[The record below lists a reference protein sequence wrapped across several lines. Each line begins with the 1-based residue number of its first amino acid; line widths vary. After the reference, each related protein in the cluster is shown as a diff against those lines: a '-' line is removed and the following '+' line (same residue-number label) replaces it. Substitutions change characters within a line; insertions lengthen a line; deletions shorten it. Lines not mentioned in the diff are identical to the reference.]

1 MLTQQELQA
10 LEQRIARN
18 ADKLVSSAK
27 KVVRKESK
35 ETRGR
40 KPKQLHNKLLP
51 AFQDLRLEL
60 FEFEEDGN
68 TWPLWIDDVFAG
80 ISRLDWYR
88 QSERSVP
95 LSTGSLKTIFE
106 SLEYIDSI
114 AITNLLSIGERQARR
129 YMQASTLCYKYLLIG
144 YSDPDILTRKY
155 PPHRPGVD
163 NLTIADIERIEQ
175 ELSNKQR
182 L

>member
-10 LEQRIARN
+10 LEQRIAQN
-18 ADKLVSSAK
+18 ADKLVNSAK

-51 AFQDLRLEL
+51 VFQDLRLEL
-60 FEFEEDGN
+60 FEDDGN

-80 ISRLDWYR
+80 VSRLDWYR

-114 AITNLLSIGERQARR
+114 LIADLLSIGERQARR
-129 YMQASTLCYKYLLIG
+129 YMQASTLCYKYLDIG
-144 YSDPDILTRKY
+144 YKDDKIKGLKY
-155 PPHRPGVD
+155 PVHRPGVD
-163 NLTIADIERIEQ
+163 KLNIADLERLEQ
-175 ELSNKQR
+175 LLSNK
-182 L
+182 

>member
-1 MLTQQELQA
+1 MLTRQELQS

-51 AFQDLRLEL
+51 VFQDLRLEL
-60 FEFEEDGN
+60 FEDDGN

-80 ISRLDWYR
+80 VSRLDWYR

-106 SLEYIDSI
+106 SLEYIDSTSI
-114 AITNLLSIGERQARR
+114 AAILSIGERQARR
-129 YMQASTLCYKYLLIG
+129 YMQASALCYKYLLDG
-144 YSDPDILTRKY
+144 HSDPDILTRKY
-155 PPHRPGVD
+155 PLHRPGVD
-163 NLTIADIERIEQ
+163 NLTIADIERIGQ
-175 ELSNKQR
+175 ELSNKQ
-182 L
+182 

>member
-51 AFQDLRLEL
+51 VFQDLRLEL
-60 FEFEEDGN
+60 FEDDGN

-80 ISRLDWYR
+80 VSRLDWYR

-106 SLEYIDSI
+106 SLEYIDSTSI
-114 AITNLLSIGERQARR
+114 ANILSVGERQARR
-129 YMQASTLCYKYLLIG
+129 YMQASTLCYKYLFAG
-144 YSDPDILTRKY
+144 YNNLDILYRKY
-155 PPHRPGVD
+155 PLHRPGVD
-163 NLTIADIERIEQ
+163 NLTIADIECIEQ
-175 ELSNKQR
+175 ELSNK
-182 L
+182 

>member
-1 MLTQQELQA
+1 MLSKEELKT

-51 AFQDLRLEL
+51 VFQDLRLEL
-60 FEFEEDGN
+60 FEDDGN
-68 TWPLWIDDVFAG
+68 TWPLWVDDVFAG
-80 ISRLDWYR
+80 VSRLDWYR
-88 QSERSVP
+88 KAERSVP
-95 LSTGSLKTIFE
+95 LSTGSLKTTFE
-106 SLEYIDSI
+106 SLEYIDSSSI
-114 AITNLLSIGERQARR
+114 AELLFIGERQARR
-129 YMQASTLCYKYLLIG
+129 YMQASTLCYKYLLAG
-144 YSDPDILTRKY
+144 YNNPSTLNRKY
-155 PPHRPGVD
+155 PLYCPGVD

-175 ELSNKQR
+175 ELTNKHR

>member
-10 LEQRIARN
+10 VEQRIAHN

-40 KPKQLHNKLLP
+40 KSKQLDNKLLP
-51 AFQDLRLEL
+51 VFQDLRLEL

-80 ISRLDWYR
+80 VSRLDWYR

-95 LSTGSLKTIFE
+95 LSTKSLKSIFE
-106 SLEYIDSI
+106 SLEYIDS
-114 AITNLLSIGERQARR
+114 ASVADLLNIGERQARR
-129 YMQASTLCYKYLLIG
+129 YMQAATLCHKYLLTG
-144 YSDPDILTRKY
+144 YNNSDILNRKY
-155 PPHRPGVD
+155 PLYRPGVD
-163 NLTIADIERIEQ
+163 NLTIADIERIQQ
-175 ELSNKQR
+175 ELSNK

>member
-1 MLTQQELQA
+1 MLTIQELQA

-51 AFQDLRLEL
+51 VFQDLRLEL
-60 FEFEEDGN
+60 FEDDGN

-80 ISRLDWYR
+80 VSRLDWYR
-88 QSERSVP
+88 QSGRSVP

-106 SLEYIDSI
+106 SLEYIDSNS
-114 AITNLLSIGERQARR
+114 ITDLLSIGERQARR
-129 YMQASTLCYKYLLIG
+129 YMQASTLCYIYLLTG
-144 YSDPDILTRKY
+144 YNDPSTLNGKY
-155 PPHRPGVD
+155 PLHRPGVD

-175 ELSNKQR
+175 ELTNK

>member
-1 MLTQQELQA
+1 MLTIQELQN

-18 ADKLVSSAK
+18 ADKLVNSSK
-27 KVVRKESK
+27 KIVIKESK

-51 AFQDLRLEL
+51 VFQDLRLEL
-60 FEFEEDGN
+60 FEDDGN

-80 ISRLDWYR
+80 VSRLDWYR

-106 SLEYIDSI
+106 SLEYIDSASI
-114 AITNLLSIGERQARR
+114 ANILSIGGRQARR
-129 YMQASTLCYKYLLIG
+129 YMQASILCYKYLLTG
-144 YSDPDILTRKY
+144 YNYPEILTKKY
-155 PPHRPGVD
+155 PLHRPGVD

-175 ELSNKQR
+175 ELSNKQ
-182 L
+182 LV

>member
-1 MLTQQELQA
+1 MLTKQELQA

-18 ADKLVSSAK
+18 ADKLVNSAK

-60 FEFEEDGN
+60 FEDDGN
-68 TWPLWIDDVFAG
+68 TWPLWVDDVFAG
-80 ISRLDWYR
+80 VSRLDWYR

-114 AITNLLSIGERQARR
+114 SIADLLSLGERQARR
-129 YMQASTLCYKYLLIG
+129 YMQASILCHKYLLAG
-144 YSDPDILTRKY
+144 HRDQDVLSMKY
-155 PPHRPGVD
+155 PLHRPGVD

-175 ELSNKQR
+175 ELTNKQR
-182 L
+182 I

>member
-51 AFQDLRLEL
+51 VFQDLRLEL
-60 FEFEEDGN
+60 FEDDGN

-80 ISRLDWYR
+80 VSRLDWYR
-88 QSERSVP
+88 HSDRSVP

-106 SLEYIDSI
+106 SLEYVDS
-114 AITNLLSIGERQARR
+114 ASITNILSVGERQARR
-129 YMQASTLCYKYLLIG
+129 YMQASILCYKYLLAG
-144 YSDPDILTRKY
+144 YSDPDILYRKY

-163 NLTIADIERIEQ
+163 NLSIADIERIEQ

>member
-51 AFQDLRLEL
+51 VFQDLRLEL
-60 FEFEEDGN
+60 FEEDGN
-68 TWPLWIDDVFAG
+68 SWPLWIDDVFAG
-80 ISRLDWYR
+80 VSRLDWYR
-88 QSERSVP
+88 PSERSVP

-106 SLEYIDSI
+106 SLEYIDSPSI
-114 AITNLLSIGERQARR
+114 ADILSIGERQARR
-129 YMQASTLCYKYLLIG
+129 YMQASALCYKYLLTG
-144 YSDPDILTRKY
+144 YGDPDILTRKY
-155 PPHRPGVD
+155 PLHRLGVD

-175 ELSNKQR
+175 ELSNKQ
-182 L
+182 